1 MTHKLNRILGNI
13 LDKAH
18 LCPEGYY
25 CPLGTGAKSAE
36 GNSTGETFEHVPIPC
51 PEGSFGSVQGLAIVE
66 QCSPCPAGFYC
77 PTPGKE
83 SKDSPCVMILGHFLE
98 DILRVGVVR

>member
-1 MTHKLNRILGNI
+1 M
-13 LDKAH
+13 KAH

-36 GNSTGETFEHVPIPC
+36 GDITGETFEHIPIPC

-77 PTPGKE
+77 PTQGKGQWTRLARSHE
-83 SKDSPCVMILGHFLE
+83 SWTLSETDFVCESVPLILE
-98 DILRVGVVR
+98 KE

>member
-1 MTHKLNRILGNI
+1 MQ
-13 LDKAH
+13 AH

-25 CPLGTGAKSAE
+25 CPLGTGAKSNNTA
-36 GNSTGETFEHVPIPC
+36 ETFEHVPIPC

-77 PTPGKE
+77 PTQGKE
-83 SKDSPCVMILGHFLE
+83 SKDLLCGPQIAGTHNFGTLSGR
-98 DILRVGVVR
+98 DSVR

>member
-1 MTHKLNRILGNI
+1 M
-13 LDKAH
+13 KAH

-36 GNSTGETFEHVPIPC
+36 GDITGETFEHIPIPC

-77 PTPGKE
+77 PTQGKE
-83 SKDSPCVMILGHFLE
+83 STDSPRAYSRILDTF
-98 DILRVGVVR
+98 